1 MVASIPNPLQ
11 QSALN
16 QSETRLNIGYSY
28 TYKGIVIALTIIVTW
43 IASLCFLLSSQLEK
57 LGIWGILLAI
67 VWQTF
72 LYTGLFITAHD
83 AMHGLVA
90 PNHLQI
96 NRWFGR
102 VAVNLYAL
110 FPYNRLLQKHWAHH
124 RHPASQLD
132 PDFHNGK
139 QKNFFG
145 WYLYFI
151 GNYWSWRQI
160 IGLTI
165 LFQGANVLLNIS
177 RTHLILFWAL
187 PAILSSVQLFYF
199 GTFLTHR
206 EPRAG
211 YENIHRA
218 QSTHIVSF
226 WSFLACYHFGY
237 HEEHHEYPQVPWWKL
252 PEVYRMKREESVISD
267 Q

>member
-1 MVASIPNPLQ
+1 MVASISKHLQ
-11 QSALN
+11 QSTLQ
-16 QSETRLNIGYSY
+16 QSETRSNISYSY
-28 TYKGIVIALTIIVTW
+28 KYKGIVVALAIITTW
-43 IASLCFLLSSQLEK
+43 IASLCFLLSSHLEEMS
-57 LGIWGILLAI
+57 IWGILLAI
-67 VWQTF
+67 GWQTF

-90 PNHLQI
+90 PERLQI
-96 NRWFGR
+96 NHFIGR
-102 VAVNLYAL
+102 AAVNLYAL

-139 QKNFFG
+139 QKNFLA

-151 GNYWSWRQI
+151 RNYWCWRQV

-165 LFQGANVLLNIS
+165 LFHSANIFLNIP
-177 RTHLILFWAL
+177 RVQLILFWAL

-206 EPRAG
+206 EPRTG

-218 QSTHIVSF
+218 QSTHIVPF

-237 HEEHHEYPQVPWWKL
+237 HEEHHEYPNVPWWKL
-252 PEVYRMKREESVISD
+252 PEVYRMKREESVISRE
-267 Q
+267 